1 MYVQDPTHVCIS
13 ITYRYGRLL
22 LLPVRI
28 YIHERNTSSVY
39 TIILLCMY
47 SMWRI
52 LRGDFPDK
60 SIDNK
65 NGSFIFC
72 LNSLDMQSN
81 EQSVL
86 SLPNVAPSLAGAL
99 IRAGYRTVGDL
110 RGAPADTCEFARHLR
125 FPSGSSEVES
135 QLDELLTSVR
145 ADASASSSSGVS
157 VSSHVTAL
165 GGQSAY
171 DMYTRGKSRRSI
183 ITFCSKLDKLL
194 GGGVPLGEVTEFC
207 GVPGVG
213 KTQMSMQL
221 AVCAQIPAAFG
232 GAAGE
237 VLYVDTE
244 GSFTSER
251 AKEMASA
258 LASHLRRM
266 AKQRKSASL
275 QNAAAA
281 VSWETLLAGIHLCRI
296 TDYAELLAL
305 VRALG
310 QILDQPERRGRIKL
324 VVIDSIAFHFR
335 HGFTDLG
342 LRARLLMAAAQ
353 ALNELASSREL
364 AVVLVNQVTTAVSAG
379 QGQGQGQGQ
388 AAAAGG
394 GGSGA
399 TLLKPALGES
409 WSHAASNRVMLSWRD
424 GGRVAELVKSTAY
437 ASAAVPYEVNTHGVR
452 DRKSKKAKRKRS
464 DSEHRLVEA
473 SAATV
478 ASNG

>member
-1 MYVQDPTHVCIS
+1 M
-13 ITYRYGRLL
+13 
-22 LLPVRI
+22 
-28 YIHERNTSSVY
+28 
-39 TIILLCMY
+39 
-47 SMWRI
+47 
-52 LRGDFPDK
+52 
-60 SIDNK
+60 
-65 NGSFIFC
+65 FC
-72 LNSLDMQSN
+72 LNSQNMQSN

-110 RGAPADTCEFARHLR
+110 RGAPADTCAFARQLR
-125 FPSGSSEVES
+125 FPSGSSDVES
-135 QLDELLTSVR
+135 QLEELLASVR
-145 ADASASSSSGVS
+145 AAASTSSSSGVS
-157 VSSHVTAL
+157 ALSHVTAL

-310 QILDQPERRGRIKL
+310 QVLDHPERRGRVKL

-353 ALNELASSREL
+353 ALNELASAREL
-364 AVVLVNQVTTAVSAG
+364 AVVLVNQVTTAVSAR
-379 QGQGQGQGQ
+379 QGQGQE
-388 AAAAGG
+388 AAGG
-394 GGSGA
+394 GGSGT

-424 GGRVAELVKSTAY
+424 GGRVAELVKSTAH
-437 ASAAVPYEVNTHGVR
+437 ASAAVPYEVNAHGVR
-452 DRKSKKAKRKRS
+452 DRKSKKAKRKRPDS
-464 DSEHRLVEA
+464 DHHLAET
-473 SAATV
+473 SANTV
-478 ASNG
+478 VSNG